1 MFDGVLNT
9 PLTTFTLLKIVAGS
23 MVTSEIMIKIKRFL
37 RFQPFTFGLKHSRMD
52 QVKWSAYHFKLFKGC
67 LSQILLGPFLNT
79 LTHLF
84 VNIQGALCHV
94 RNELKSVPFW

>member
-52 QVKWSAYHFKLFKGC
+52 QVK
-67 LSQILLGPFLNT
+67 
-79 LTHLF
+79 F
-84 VNIQGALCHV
+84 VEDSL
-94 RNELKSVPFW
+94 